1 VPNPYEQLKELT
13 RGKGGISK
21 DDLHVFI
28 SQLAIPDN
36 AKQALLQLTPGT
48 YTGKAAELAKRI

>member
-1 VPNPYEQLKELT
+1 MPNPYKQMKELT
-13 RGKGGISK
+13 DGKGGISK
-21 DDLHVFI
+21 DDLHAFI
-28 SQLAIPDN
+28 SQLAIPDG